1 MDPEVGEHLARTFG
15 LAVLRPQQEL
25 AVSAFLAG
33 RDVLAVLPTGFGK
46 SLCYQLPAVT
56 LARRGLGATLVVS
69 PLIALMNDQVSSLRA
84 RGVKACALHS
94 SVPWEEQRAV
104 LADLSAQELVYVSPE
119 RLDNPRVRRALQP
132 SKRALG
138 RASEETQAAQGVLRP
153 AVARV
158 VIDEAHCISE
168 WGHDFRPEY
177 ARLGWLKRELALP
190 IMALTATATAR
201 VRDSIESSL
210 ELDQPL
216 RVEASPVRP
225 NLQFGVA
232 LAHEHDTRTV
242 WATELLSARGFA
254 GKHAPGRA
262 IVYALTRKRV
272 EAVQKALRKA
282 GVRAGYYHAGRSE
295 SARRRAAQLFEAGT
309 TPVLVATSAFGM
321 GIDLPDVRVVL
332 HVEAPGTLESYVQ
345 QAGRAGRDGAD
356 AECWLAFSPADQ
368 RIHERISGKGKLYD
382 ASAFEAVQAYA
393 HGVSCRQRAIAA
405 HLGSPAE
412 LACGACDLCRD
423 PGAVERERQRAKASA
438 QRARTARESKRAKE
452 EAVAL
457 DGSALETVVA
467 FIDGLNKPLGRRYVA
482 QALRGSRARALL
494 RKGVANNPFF
504 GALRSA
510 PEPAILD
517 AIDTLLRD
525 GLLVPKGQKYPTLWV
540 AGKPVRP
547 RQTPD
552 SKPRSKGSPLEN
564 ALKNFRRSEAK
575 RRRVKPYQVFQNR
588 TLRELCAHKPRTLSD
603 LREVWGIGEERVEK
617 YGERLLQ
624 LLSAS

>member
-15 LAVLRPQQEL
+15 LAALRPQQEL

-119 RLDNPRVRRALQP
+119 RLENPRVRRALQP
-132 SKRALG
+132 SH
-138 RASEETQAAQGVLRP
+138 AAQGVHRP

-225 NLQFGVA
+225 NLRFGVA

-254 GKHAPGRA
+254 GKRAPGRA

-393 HGVSCRQRAIAA
+393 DGVSCRQRAIAA

-423 PGAVERERQRAKASA
+423 PGAVEQERQRATASA
-438 QRARTARESKRAKE
+438 QRARTARESKRAKD
-452 EAVAL
+452 EAVSL
-457 DGSALETVVA
+457 DVSALETVVA

-494 RKGVANNPFF
+494 RKGVAKNPFF

-517 AIDTLLRD
+517 AIDALLRD

-547 RQTPD
+547 RQTTAG
-552 SKPRSKGSPLEN
+552 KPRGKGSPLEN

-617 YGERLLQ
+617 YGERLLE